1 MRIVNISFD
10 LLVPTRVYRENG
22 SVVGLHLFYD
32 ATIEYFGREHLPY
45 AIPALVVLLVFVLL
59 PLLLLLL
66 YPMRCF
72 QQCLS
77 HCGVRWLALHI
88 FMDAFQGCYKDGT
101 NGTRDCRYFPALH
114 LILRIVV
121 LATCAVTLTELFY
134 PLVSAIFIVFAI
146 VNAVIQPYKQEHS
159 IYNVTDTVIVLTLAM
174 LLTLFVGENIATLK
188 VFTYEEAILV
198 PIVLVA
204 VLPLFYISFI
214 VLHWLCFRCEIG
226 QRCVSRIRVWMKR
239 IFPKRSVIQPLSDD
253 FLPDRLLSIAEYA
266 SPEDENTEGE
276 ESHSSG
282 EETAY

>member
-1 MRIVNISFD
+1 M
-10 LLVPTRVYRENG
+10 
-22 SVVGLHLFYD
+22 VGLYLFYD

-45 AIPALVVLLVFVLL
+45 AILALVVLLVFVLL

-66 YPMRCF
+66 YPMQCF

-77 HCGVRWLALHI
+77 NCGVRWLALHI
-88 FMDAFQGCYKDGT
+88 FMDVFQGCYKDGS
-101 NGTRDCRYFPALH
+101 NRTRDCRYFSSLH
-114 LILRIVV
+114 LLLRIA
-121 LATCAVTLTELFY
+121 LLTAWATTVNLLYFTLSVIIL
-134 PLVSAIFIVFAI
+134 IVFAI
-146 VNAVIQPYKQEHS
+146 VNAIIQPYKQEHS
-159 IYNVTDTVIVLTLAM
+159 IHNVTDTVLVLILAM
-174 LLTLFVGENIATLK
+174 LYTLFVGENIATLK